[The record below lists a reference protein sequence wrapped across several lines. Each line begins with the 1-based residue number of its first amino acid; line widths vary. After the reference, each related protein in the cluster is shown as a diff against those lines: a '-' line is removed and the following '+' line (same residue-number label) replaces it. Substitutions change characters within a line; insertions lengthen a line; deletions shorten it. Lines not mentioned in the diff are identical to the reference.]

1 MRALMHLET
10 IWSSPITVD
19 IIKHVHKIL
28 KIMIHGQM
36 NWSGKN
42 FDLMGEYRTLLTLA
56 GYHIFLPTDAIE
68 RIYMKD
74 TMSKF
79 CKA

>member
-1 MRALMHLET
+1 
-10 IWSSPITVD
+10 
-19 IIKHVHKIL
+19 
-28 KIMIHGQM
+28 MIHGQM

-68 RIYMKD
+68 RICMKD